1 MLGSDLR
8 GILAEEE
15 EILRREQALKSLI
28 SLRSR
33 ALRESLPERIRRARD
48 SGDWTTLSKA
58 ECASLHQ
65 QEKNYVRAQIAQLD
79 LQRRQTRVKLG
90 ELRRAKARAQRIRAA
105 EAAANKKR
113 R

>member
-15 EILRREQALKSLI
+15 EILRREQALRSLI

-48 SGDWTTLSKA
+48 SGDWTNLSKS
-58 ECASLHQ
+58 ECANLHQ
-65 QEKNYVRAQIAQLD
+65 QEKTYVRAQIAQLD
-79 LQRRQTRVKLG
+79 FQRRQTREKLG